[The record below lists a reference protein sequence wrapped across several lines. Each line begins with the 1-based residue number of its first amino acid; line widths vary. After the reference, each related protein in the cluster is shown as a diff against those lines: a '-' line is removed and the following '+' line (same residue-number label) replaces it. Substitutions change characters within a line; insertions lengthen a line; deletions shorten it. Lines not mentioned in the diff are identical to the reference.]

1 MPVNT
6 HLRGLI
12 ITVCAVLILSP
23 DALLVKL
30 MHCDPWTMLFW
41 RSLISGSSLLAG
53 LVLIYR
59 RRLWACFCQTGR
71 LGLLSSS
78 VTAFGSLL
86 FVGSLYH
93 TTAANT
99 LVILAATPLFA
110 ALIGRIFI
118 KERIARYTLA
128 AIIAVLG
135 GILLIFYG
143 SLSGEHLTGNL
154 MALAASSLWG
164 MNLVVLRQARQLN
177 MIPAVALGGLLA
189 IPLSLL
195 LGANPFSIGPQ
206 DLFLLTIQGTL
217 VLPVSF
223 ALITIGT
230 RHLPAAEVSLILL
243 LEALLGPLWV
253 WLIVGEVP
261 ESITLV
267 AGLFVLVTLIVHSY
281 IALRLHPTDSKLA
294 LNSTSL

>member
-1 MPVNT
+1 MPVNS

-12 ITVCAVLILSP
+12 ITISAVIILSP

-30 MHCDPWTMLFW
+30 MQCDAWTMLFW
-41 RSLISGSSLLAG
+41 RSLISGSSLLVG
-53 LVLIYR
+53 LSLIYR
-59 RRLWACFCQTGR
+59 RRLWSCFYQTGR
-71 LGLLSSS
+71 LGLISS
-78 VTAFGSLL
+78 VVAAIGSML
-86 FVGSLYH
+86 FVGALYH

-118 KERIARYTLA
+118 KERIARYTLV
-128 AIIAVLG
+128 AIIAVSG

-143 SLSGEHLTGNL
+143 NLSGEHLAGNL

-164 MNLVVLRQARQLN
+164 INLVVLRQARQLN

-195 LGANPFSIGPQ
+195 LGASPLTIGPQ

-253 WLIVGEVP
+253 WLLVGEIP
-261 ESITLV
+261 ESLTMV

-281 IALRLHPTDSKLA
+281 IALRFQPADP
-294 LNSTSL
+294 